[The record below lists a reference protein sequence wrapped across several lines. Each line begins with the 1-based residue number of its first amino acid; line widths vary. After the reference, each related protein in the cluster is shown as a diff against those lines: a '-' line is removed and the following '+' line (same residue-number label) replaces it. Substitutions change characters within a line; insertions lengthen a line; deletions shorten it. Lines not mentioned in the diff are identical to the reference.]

1 MEGKALNRN
10 IEYWGFFFS
19 VIEVLQAVHKAFD
32 CSLWSVSGAISHKL
46 IRDRPNMPS
55 GK

>member
-1 MEGKALNRN
+1 MEGKVLNRN
-10 IEYWGFFFS
+10 IEYSFFS